1 MNMLDLF
8 SFQAP
13 VKIESGGRALENI
26 PIELARSESR
36 KPLVLCGSQRDGTA
50 EQFAAAF
57 GDSGVP
63 IVLHEGIPADPDF
76 MTLREL
82 WGLYRD
88 RGCDA
93 IIALGGGT
101 TADAAKALNIAVSG
115 RPEDLEQAA
124 GGRPAAARL
133 RPFFYCPTTPGDG
146 RETSCFARF
155 GKRDFSSTSLMPNL
169 AVIDPR
175 LLREGAPGALTAAMV
190 EALATAVE
198 ARLAPAPN
206 PLSGLYAD
214 VVIRLLAEN
223 AAAAKKR
230 AAALAP
236 AANALCLSGVV
247 LSNAVRGP
255 ASRLAAALSAE
266 TPLPEASAL
275 AILLPHA
282 AAFLAK
288 RHPAAA
294 ADLLLPLAGADAF
307 TRTPAGERAA
317 RMAPQ
322 LRSLIRNLAGATDA
336 SPSSLGA
343 AAVPKEALPA
353 AARIAASGA
362 SGWSEAEGLEILS
375 LAWTGTP

>member
-1 MNMLDLF
+1 
-8 SFQAP
+8 
-13 VKIESGGRALENI
+13 
-26 PIELARSESR
+26 
-36 KPLVLCGSQRDGTA
+36 
-50 EQFAAAF
+50 
-57 GDSGVP
+57 
-63 IVLHEGIPADPDF
+63 
-76 MTLREL
+76 
-82 WGLYRD
+82 
-88 RGCDA
+88 
-93 IIALGGGT
+93 
-101 TADAAKALNIAVSG
+101 
-115 RPEDLEQAA
+115 
-124 GGRPAAARL
+124 
-133 RPFFYCPTTPGDG
+133 
-146 RETSCFARF
+146 
-155 GKRDFSSTSLMPNL
+155 
-169 AVIDPR
+169 
-175 LLREGAPGALTAAMV
+175 
-190 EALATAVE
+190 
-198 ARLAPAPN
+198 
-206 PLSGLYAD
+206 
-214 VVIRLLAEN
+214 VIRLLAEN

-236 AANALCLSGVV
+236 AANALCLSGIV

-266 TPLPEASAL
+266 TPIPEASAL

-322 LRSLIRNLAGATDA
+322 LRSLIRNLAGAADA
-336 SPSSLGA
+336 PPSSLGA

-353 AARIAASGA
+353 AARLAASGA